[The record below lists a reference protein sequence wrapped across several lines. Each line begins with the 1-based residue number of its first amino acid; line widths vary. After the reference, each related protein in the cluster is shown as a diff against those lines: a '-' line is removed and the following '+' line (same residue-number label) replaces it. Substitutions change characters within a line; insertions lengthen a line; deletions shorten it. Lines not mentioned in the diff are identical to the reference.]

1 MNLDISNLNRFQWT
15 TGWTIMQPFVIS
27 GQTYLL
33 SYKEMDGTAAIDKIT
48 PDGQV
53 QEVKRHQWTTGWTI
67 MQPFVISGQT
77 YLLSYKEMDGTAA
90 IDKITVVDD

>member
-1 MNLDISNLNRFQWT
+1 
-15 TGWTIMQPFVIS
+15 
-27 GQTYLL
+27 
-33 SYKEMDGTAAIDKIT
+33 MDGTAAIDKIT
-48 PDGQV
+48 PDVQV
-53 QEVKRHQWTTGWTI
+53 KEVKRHQWTTGWTI